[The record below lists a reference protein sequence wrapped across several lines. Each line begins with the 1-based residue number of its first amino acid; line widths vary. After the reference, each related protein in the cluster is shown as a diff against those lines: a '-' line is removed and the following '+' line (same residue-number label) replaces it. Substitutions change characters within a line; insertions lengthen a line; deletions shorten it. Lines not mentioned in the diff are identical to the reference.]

1 MSNEHYNDYALRDA
15 RRFSSPKIYTSQ
27 NIPYRRPVNHAL
39 KIRASLK
46 WITPEARAEVD
57 NWLMDR
63 FGSEPTVVV
72 DRVGNIY
79 CHPSMEQHIRGRI
92 SA

>member
-1 MSNEHYNDYALRDA
+1 MSNEHRAIQDSFG
-15 RRFSSPKIYTSQ
+15 FSSPKIYTST
-27 NIPYRRPVNHAL
+27 NIPYRRPVNPAL

-63 FGSEPTVVV
+63 FGSEPVVVV

-79 CHPSMEQHIRGRI
+79 CHPSKERHVRGRI